1 MNSLEDSVPDRT
13 TPLRSTRVM
22 PVVVTTVFAVC
33 VLTFAVLAVQVRDD
47 GVVAFDQ
54 PVMLWLHSVST
65 PWLTTVVQAVT
76 HLGGQIVLVA
86 AVVLA
91 AVLCLLRRWGDA
103 LIVMA
108 ATIGTSRLN
117 VALKSVFERT
127 RPDFW
132 EHPTLETTSSFP
144 SGHTMAAASMAA
156 VLVVVAWSSRYRWA
170 VLIGA
175 VIYAFVVGVSRVYL
189 GVHFPSDVIAGWCA
203 SVLLVTLVVV
213 VVRGVTRWLTP
224 G

>member
-1 MNSLEDSVPDRT
+1 MSSLEDSVSDRA
-13 TPLRSTRVM
+13 TPLEPPRIM
-22 PVVVTTVFAVC
+22 PVVAAVL
-33 VLTFAVLAVQVRDD
+33 VLCALIFAVLAVQAWDD

-54 PVMLWLHSVST
+54 PVMLWFHSVSA
-65 PWLTTVVQAVT
+65 PWLDTVVQAVT

-91 AVLCLLRRWGDA
+91 AVLCVRRRWGDA
-103 LIVMA
+103 LIVMV

-132 EHPTLETTSSFP
+132 EHPTIETTSSFP

-156 VLVVVAWSSRYRWA
+156 VLVVVAWSSRYRWP

-175 VIYAFVVGVSRVYL
+175 VVYAFVVGASRVYL

-203 SVLLVTLVVV
+203 SVLLVALVVG
-213 VVRGVTRWLTP
+213 VVRVVTRWLTP